1 MTAPFSLHAGGR
13 RQSPF
18 VTWVRPRS
26 DQLFFL
32 FQGYRPDLT
41 QDKPTFIR
49 DSGLVE
55 RNFVVLRDRSRR
67 RYQFGI
73 SDELPSIP
81 AVVRWQREYAAGLSH
96 VRRLFCL
103 GTSYGAYAA
112 LVCGHLLGVET
123 VWAFAPQTFLY
134 GSRSGLEDVAK
145 LLSKT
150 NGRTE
155 YRVYYCEASRNDKLH
170 AQRIAHCPG
179 VTLFARGAGGHDVL
193 AAFSA
198 DGAIAEALGI
208 PGP

>member
-1 MTAPFSLHAGGR
+1 MRAPFSLHAGGR
-13 RQSPF
+13 RGSPF
-18 VTWVRPRS
+18 VTWVRSRS

-81 AVVRWQREYAAGLSH
+81 AVVRWQREYAAGLLN

-103 GTSYGAYAA
+103 GTSYGGYAA
-112 LVCGHLLGVET
+112 LVCGYLLGVET

-134 GSRSGLEDVAK
+134 GSRSGFQDVAK
-145 LLSKT
+145 LLSKS
-150 NGRTE
+150 NGTTE
-155 YRVYYCEASRNDKLH
+155 YRVYYSEASRNDKVH
-170 AQRIAHCPG
+170 AERIAQCPG
-179 VTLFARGAGGHDVL
+179 VKLFPCPAGGHDVL
-193 AAFSA
+193 AAYSTEA
-198 DGAIAEALGI
+198 LAEALGI